1 MQKTALITGAGGVIG
16 RTIARA
22 LAQDGFS
29 LILSGRS
36 LPPLTKTAQEI
47 IALGSVA
54 RTMRSDVSKKRD
66 VQKLMDYVTQE
77 VGFLDVLVTAAGVYG
92 EIGTIEQCD
101 PEGWLEAI
109 KINLFGTMLS
119 VKYALPLLKRTGR
132 RGKIIAFAGGGDGA
146 LPNFTSYASSKGAV
160 LRFVESVSAELAPYR
175 IDINA
180 ISPGLVNSGFVE
192 DLIAAGPERAG
203 KEKYAAA
210 LREVSGKA
218 EVASPE
224 LAGKLAVFLA
234 SSKSDGITGKNI
246 SARWDTWSELYK
258 HRAILQTSDVY
269 NWRRIKPKDRG
280 YDWK

>member
-16 RTIARA
+16 KTIARA

-29 LILSGRS
+29 VILSGRS
-36 LPPLTKTAQEI
+36 LSPLTKTAREI
-47 IALGSVA
+47 LALCGKA
-54 RTMRSDVSKKRD
+54 RTIRADVSKKGD
-66 VQKLMDYVTQE
+66 VQKLMDYVKQE
-77 VGFLDVLVTAAGVYG
+77 IGSLDVLVTAAGVYG
-92 EIGTIEQCD
+92 EIGTVERCD
-101 PEGWLEAI
+101 PEAWLEAI

-119 VKYALPLLKRTGR
+119 VKYALPLLKKTGR
-132 RGKIIAFAGGGDGA
+132 HGKIIAFAGGGDGA

-160 LRFVESVSAELAPYR
+160 LRFVESVSAELAPYH

-203 KEKYAAA
+203 KEKYEAA

-234 SSKSDGITGKNI
+234 SAKSDGITGKNI
-246 SARWDTWSELYK
+246 SARWDRWSDLSK

-269 NWRRIKPKDRG
+269 NWRRIKPRDRG